1 LFVLCAA
8 RAAAHL
14 LELRAQLL
22 TVLSFS
28 AARTDDPRRD
38 LDAARPKMTTMAPPA
53 GSTPEPLR
61 EIKRQRRE
69 RLAKPDENLAN
80 DTVESYLVKQR
91 DLILAEMD
99 GLTGRLVA
107 DHHDAVSKAKEAL
120 RQECP
125 AAKPIAGPRAVT
137 MVATTGPHKGIAF
150 KMTVGAAAC
159 FVGRSGGK
167 KFREKGISLPK
178 DNEVSTTHAK
188 IELKNDEI
196 VLVDV
201 GSTNGTSV
209 DGEPIEEGKPHPL
222 AAGNTV
228 VFGAS
233 TFTVSEIKAA

>member
-1 LFVLCAA
+1 M
-8 RAAAHL
+8 
-14 LELRAQLL
+14 
-22 TVLSFS
+22 
-28 AARTDDPRRD
+28 
-38 LDAARPKMTTMAPPA
+38 MTTMAPPPA
-53 GSTPEPLR
+53 PGSTPEPLR

-80 DTVESYLVKQR
+80 DTVESYLMKQR

-209 DGEPIEEGKPHPL
+209 DGEPIE
-222 AAGNTV
+222 V
-228 VFGAS
+228 VTKGRHDPCVGIRA
-233 TFTVSEIKAA
+233 TPIAEAMMALTLMDHLLRHRAQNGDVHVDTPRLGQV

>member
-1 LFVLCAA
+1 
-8 RAAAHL
+8 
-14 LELRAQLL
+14 
-22 TVLSFS
+22 
-28 AARTDDPRRD
+28 
-38 LDAARPKMTTMAPPA
+38 MTTMAPPPA
-53 GSTPEPLR
+53 PGSTPEPLR

-107 DHHDAVSKAKEAL
+107 DHHDAVSRAKEAL

-201 GSTNGTSV
+201 GSTNGSKTASV
-209 DGEPIEEGKPHPL
+209 VRSRGDGV
-222 AAGNTV
+222 AAGV
-228 VFGAS
+228 VLS
-233 TFTVSEIKAA
+233 LSLIHI

>member
-1 LFVLCAA
+1 MHPSHWLI
-8 RAAAHL
+8 
-14 LELRAQLL
+14 
-22 TVLSFS
+22 
-28 AARTDDPRRD
+28 
-38 LDAARPKMTTMAPPA
+38 
-53 GSTPEPLR
+53 ST
-61 EIKRQRRE
+61 Q
-69 RLAKPDENLAN
+69 
-80 DTVESYLVKQR
+80 
-91 DLILAEMD
+91 
-99 GLTGRLVA
+99 
-107 DHHDAVSKAKEAL
+107 
-120 RQECP
+120 
-125 AAKPIAGPRAVT
+125 
-137 MVATTGPHKGIAF
+137 
-150 KMTVGAAAC
+150 VGAAAC

>member
-1 LFVLCAA
+1 MT
-8 RAAAHL
+8 L
-14 LELRAQLL
+14 LKH
-22 TVLSFS
+22 VSS
-28 AARTDDPRRD
+28 
-38 LDAARPKMTTMAPPA
+38 
-53 GSTPEPLR
+53 
-61 EIKRQRRE
+61 
-69 RLAKPDENLAN
+69 
-80 DTVESYLVKQR
+80 
-91 DLILAEMD
+91 LAESISPINSRSKCWQ
-99 GLTGRLVA
+99 GA
-107 DHHDAVSKAKEAL
+107 DQAVLKASDFHVISNVKCIIYSSSHIFDCAGQVKINTVSKAKEAL

-188 IELKNDEI
+188 IELKNDQI

>member
-1 LFVLCAA
+1 
-8 RAAAHL
+8 
-14 LELRAQLL
+14 
-22 TVLSFS
+22 
-28 AARTDDPRRD
+28 
-38 LDAARPKMTTMAPPA
+38 MTTMAPPPPA

-178 DNEVSTTHAK
+178 DNEVSTCV
-188 IELKNDEI
+188 ER
-196 VLVDV
+196 
-201 GSTNGTSV
+201 V
-209 DGEPIEEGKPHPL
+209 DGVEVDATIQHDRAVK
-222 AAGNTV
+222 
-228 VFGAS
+228 F
-233 TFTVSEIKAA
+233 

>member
-1 LFVLCAA
+1 MVSRRRRRGGAVEGRQKNAA
-8 RAAAHL
+8 D
-14 LELRAQLL
+14 
-22 TVLSFS
+22 
-28 AARTDDPRRD
+28 AR
-38 LDAARPKMTTMAPPA
+38 
-53 GSTPEPLR
+53 EP
-61 EIKRQRRE
+61 QRHNHRKN
-69 RLAKPDENLAN
+69 A
-80 DTVESYLVKQR
+80 
-91 DLILAEMD
+91 
-99 GLTGRLVA
+99 
-107 DHHDAVSKAKEAL
+107 
-120 RQECP
+120 
-125 AAKPIAGPRAVT
+125 
-137 MVATTGPHKGIAF
+137 
-150 KMTVGAAAC
+150 
-159 FVGRSGGK
+159 GK

>member
-1 LFVLCAA
+1 
-8 RAAAHL
+8 
-14 LELRAQLL
+14 
-22 TVLSFS
+22 
-28 AARTDDPRRD
+28 
-38 LDAARPKMTTMAPPA
+38 MTSTMAHPPPT
-53 GSTPEPLR
+53 STPEPLR

-69 RLAKPDENLAN
+69 RLAAPDETLAN

-99 GLTGRLVA
+99 GLTGRLIA
-107 DHHDAVSKAKEAL
+107 DHHDAVQKAKEAL
-120 RQECP
+120 RKECP
-125 AAKPIAGPRAVT
+125 ADKEIAGPRAVT

-178 DNEVSTTHAK
+178 DNECSTTHAK
-188 IELKNDEI
+188 IELKNDAI

-201 GSTNGTSV
+201 GSTNGTTV
-209 DGEPIEEGKPHPL
+209 DGEPIEEGKPVPL
-222 AAGNTV
+222 AAGTTV

-233 TFTVSEIKAA
+233 TFTVSAIERA

>member
-1 LFVLCAA
+1 
-8 RAAAHL
+8 
-14 LELRAQLL
+14 
-22 TVLSFS
+22 
-28 AARTDDPRRD
+28 
-38 LDAARPKMTTMAPPA
+38 M
-53 GSTPEPLR
+53 
-61 EIKRQRRE
+61 
-69 RLAKPDENLAN
+69 
-80 DTVESYLVKQR
+80 KQR

-188 IELKNDEI
+188 IELKNRPDRPRRRRLHER
-196 VLVDV
+196 DQRTA
-201 GSTNGTSV
+201 SPSRRASRTRSRPATAS
-209 DGEPIEEGKPHPL
+209 
-222 AAGNTV
+222 V

-233 TFTVSEIKAA
+233 TFTVSEIKAPRELRADRTKDR

>member
-1 LFVLCAA
+1 
-8 RAAAHL
+8 
-14 LELRAQLL
+14 
-22 TVLSFS
+22 
-28 AARTDDPRRD
+28 
-38 LDAARPKMTTMAPPA
+38 MTTMAPPPA
-53 GSTPEPLR
+53 PGSTPEPLR

-178 DNEVSTTHAK
+178 DNEVSTC
-188 IELKNDEI
+188 
-196 VLVDV
+196 V
-201 GSTNGTSV
+201 
-209 DGEPIEEGKPHPL
+209 
-222 AAGNTV
+222 
-228 VFGAS
+228 
-233 TFTVSEIKAA
+233 EIKFYGAFVRNHRVVLHVIDATPARWRGDAGSSPLDRTRTAASSLRNDLVKNCRVVDFHTDLAILSVIVGM

>member
-1 LFVLCAA
+1 
-8 RAAAHL
+8 
-14 LELRAQLL
+14 
-22 TVLSFS
+22 
-28 AARTDDPRRD
+28 
-38 LDAARPKMTTMAPPA
+38 MTTMAPPPPA

-69 RLAKPDENLAN
+69 RLAKPDENLGN

>member
-1 LFVLCAA
+1 
-8 RAAAHL
+8 
-14 LELRAQLL
+14 
-22 TVLSFS
+22 
-28 AARTDDPRRD
+28 
-38 LDAARPKMTTMAPPA
+38 MAPPPPA

-107 DHHDAVSKAKEAL
+107 DHHDAVLPVWRSNLGRLMPSTRCLISTQVSKAKEAL

-150 KMTVGAAAC
+150 KMTVGAC
-159 FVGRSGGK
+159 V
-167 KFREKGISLPK
+167 EI
-178 DNEVSTTHAK
+178 K
-188 IELKNDEI
+188 ILRR
-196 VLVDV
+196 V
-201 GSTNGTSV
+201 
-209 DGEPIEEGKPHPL
+209 
-222 AAGNTV
+222 
-228 VFGAS
+228 AS
-233 TFTVSEIKAA
+233 TPSTRCTRRTG

>member
-1 LFVLCAA
+1 M
-8 RAAAHL
+8 
-14 LELRAQLL
+14 
-22 TVLSFS
+22 
-28 AARTDDPRRD
+28 P
-38 LDAARPKMTTMAPPA
+38 TMAPPPPA

-150 KMTVGAAAC
+150 KMTVDACVEIRFIRRVRAESSRRPPRHRRAAPDA
-159 FVGRSGGK
+159 
-167 KFREKGISLPK
+167 
-178 DNEVSTTHAK
+178 
-188 IELKNDEI
+188 
-196 VLVDV
+196 LVDFHT
-201 GSTNGTSV
+201 GL
-209 DGEPIEEGKPHPL
+209 DDARQDRAEERPDSIGRRGLH
-222 AAGNTV
+222 
-228 VFGAS
+228 
-233 TFTVSEIKAA
+233 ER

>member
-1 LFVLCAA
+1 
-8 RAAAHL
+8 
-14 LELRAQLL
+14 
-22 TVLSFS
+22 
-28 AARTDDPRRD
+28 
-38 LDAARPKMTTMAPPA
+38 MTTMAPPPPA

-69 RLAKPDENLAN
+69 RLAKPDENLGN

-99 GLTGRLVA
+99 GLTGRLVS
-107 DHHDAVSKAKEAL
+107 DHHDAVAKAKEAL

-188 IELKNDEI
+188 IELKNDQI

>member
-1 LFVLCAA
+1 MGAA
-8 RAAAHL
+8 RAAARPL
-14 LELRAQLL
+14 RLERFVTEPSSGADP
-22 TVLSFS
+22 
-28 AARTDDPRRD
+28 TDEPRRD
-38 LDAARPKMTTMAPPA
+38 LVPERLSMTTMAPPPA
-53 GSTPEPLR
+53 PGSTPEPLR

-80 DTVESYLVKQR
+80 DTVESYLMKQR

-107 DHHDAVSKAKEAL
+107 DHHDAVSRAKEAL

-188 IELKNDEI
+188 IELKNDQI

>member
-1 LFVLCAA
+1 MGAA
-8 RAAAHL
+8 RAAARPL
-14 LELRAQLL
+14 RLERFVTEPSSGADP
-22 TVLSFS
+22 
-28 AARTDDPRRD
+28 TDEPRRD
-38 LDAARPKMTTMAPPA
+38 LVPERLSMTTMAPPPA
-53 GSTPEPLR
+53 PGSTPEPLR

-80 DTVESYLVKQR
+80 DTVENYLVKQR

-188 IELKNDEI
+188 IELKNDQI

>member
-1 LFVLCAA
+1 
-8 RAAAHL
+8 
-14 LELRAQLL
+14 
-22 TVLSFS
+22 
-28 AARTDDPRRD
+28 
-38 LDAARPKMTTMAPPA
+38 MAPPPA
-53 GSTPEPLR
+53 PGSTPEPLR

-80 DTVESYLVKQR
+80 DTVESYLMKQR

-107 DHHDAVSKAKEAL
+107 DHHDAVGSAASKSTHACRVDGVGASPRFIYAQVSKAKEAL

-188 IELKNDEI
+188 IELKNDQI

>member
-1 LFVLCAA
+1 
-8 RAAAHL
+8 
-14 LELRAQLL
+14 
-22 TVLSFS
+22 
-28 AARTDDPRRD
+28 
-38 LDAARPKMTTMAPPA
+38 MTTMAPPPA
-53 GSTPEPLR
+53 PGSTPEPLR

-80 DTVESYLVKQR
+80 DTVESYLMKQR

-178 DNEVSTTHAK
+178 DNEVSTCV
-188 IELKNDEI
+188 EI
-196 VLVDV
+196 NQCA
-201 GSTNGTSV
+201 GCGTRIATPSSRRRV
-209 DGEPIEEGKPHPL
+209 DGVEVD
-222 AAGNTV
+222 ATV
-228 VFGAS
+228 QHDRAVKF
-233 TFTVSEIKAA
+233 